1 MNKFIKYIVE
11 AFDFNSVN
19 KQNKTIN
26 PYNILLPKICRIIE
40 TPYNK
45 LTADDKS
52 FIRSI
57 KDNMPIYK
65 VNNKKELKSI
75 ISHAIKLFGYNCDL
89 NWIDVSSITDME
101 GLFKG
106 HEWNSKNKHKFNG
119 DISKWDVSNVTN
131 MKYMFYNSS
140 FTNNISNWNV
150 SNVTNMYRM
159 FEYSVFNG
167 DIS

>member
-1 MNKFIKYIVE
+1 MNKFIKHIVE

-19 KQNKTIN
+19 KQNKTIT

-106 HEWNSKNKHKFNG
+106 PEWNYKNKHKFNG

-131 MKYMFYNSS
+131 MSYMFYNSS

-150 SNVTNMYRM
+150 SNVTDMRSM
-159 FEYSVFNG
+159 F
-167 DIS
+167 